1 MLKEIEKHNIKIR
14 EFTKK
19 LYLSSL
25 KASRVEDERET
36 TFKIKD
42 VNNEITLEK
51 GSEFIK
57 FDKEDFIINGEF
69 EVKTDNDS
77 YILGI
82 FKNNEAKEIQIL
94 KDGEKNIIKTSI
106 DIRELEK
113 LELKNQSRKK
123 EENSL

>member
-1 MLKEIEKHNIKIR
+1 MLKEIEKHNTKIR

-19 LYLSSL
+19 LYLNSL

-69 EVKTDNDS
+69 KVKTDNDS

-106 DIRELEK
+106 NIRELEK
-113 LELKNQSRKK
+113 LELENQSKKK

>member
-1 MLKEIEKHNIKIR
+1 MLKESEKHNTKIR

-19 LYLSSL
+19 LYLNSL

-57 FDKEDFIINGEF
+57 F
-69 EVKTDNDS
+69 VLT
-77 YILGI
+77 LG
-82 FKNNEAKEIQIL
+82 
-94 KDGEKNIIKTSI
+94 T
-106 DIRELEK
+106 IRL
-113 LELKNQSRKK
+113 
-123 EENSL
+123 

>member
-1 MLKEIEKHNIKIR
+1 MLKEIENHNIKIR

-19 LYLSSL
+19 LYLNSL

-51 GSEFIK
+51 SSEFIK

-69 EVKTDNDS
+69 KVKTDNDS

>member
-1 MLKEIEKHNIKIR
+1 MLKEIEKHNTKIR

-19 LYLSSL
+19 LYLNSL

-57 FDKEDFIINGEF
+57 FDKENFIINGEF
-69 EVKTDNDS
+69 KVKTDNDS

-94 KDGEKNIIKTSI
+94 KDGENNIIKTSI
-106 DIRELEK
+106 YIRELEK

>member
-1 MLKEIEKHNIKIR
+1 MLKEIEKHNTKIR

-19 LYLSSL
+19 LYLNSL

-69 EVKTDNDS
+69 KVKTDNDS

>member
-1 MLKEIEKHNIKIR
+1 MLKEIEKHNTKIR

-19 LYLSSL
+19 LYLNSL

-57 FDKEDFIINGEF
+57 FDKENFIINGEF
-69 EVKTDNDS
+69 KVKTDNDS

>member
-1 MLKEIEKHNIKIR
+1 MLKEIENHNIKIR

-19 LYLSSL
+19 LYLNSL

-51 GSEFIK
+51 DSEFIK

-69 EVKTDNDS
+69 KVKTDNDS

>member
-1 MLKEIEKHNIKIR
+1 MLKEIENHNIKIR

-19 LYLSSL
+19 LYLNSL

-69 EVKTDNDS
+69 KVKTDNDS

-82 FKNNEAKEIQIL
+82 FKNNEAREIQIL

>member
-1 MLKEIEKHNIKIR
+1 MLKETEKHNIKIR
-14 EFTKK
+14 EFSKK
-19 LYLSSL
+19 LYLNSL

-69 EVKTDNDS
+69 KVKTDNDS

>member
-1 MLKEIEKHNIKIR
+1 MLKEIENHNIKIR

-19 LYLSSL
+19 LYLNSL

-42 VNNEITLEK
+42 INNEITLEK

-69 EVKTDNDS
+69 KVKTDNDS

>member
-19 LYLSSL
+19 LYLNSL

-69 EVKTDNDS
+69 KVKTDNDS

-113 LELKNQSRKK
+113 LELENQSKKK

>member
-1 MLKEIEKHNIKIR
+1 MLKEIEKHNTKIR

-19 LYLSSL
+19 LYLNSL

-69 EVKTDNDS
+69 KVKTDNDS

-82 FKNNEAKEIQIL
+82 FKNNEAREIQIL

>member
-19 LYLSSL
+19 LYLNSL

-57 FDKEDFIINGEF
+57 FDKEDFIINAEF
-69 EVKTDNDS
+69 KVKTDNDS

>member
-19 LYLSSL
+19 LYLNSL

-69 EVKTDNDS
+69 KVKTDNDS

>member
-1 MLKEIEKHNIKIR
+1 MLKEIENHNIKIR

-19 LYLSSL
+19 LYLNSL

-57 FDKEDFIINGEF
+57 FDKENFIINGEF
-69 EVKTDNDS
+69 KVKTDNDS

>member
-69 EVKTDNDS
+69 KVKTDNDS

-113 LELKNQSRKK
+113 LELENQSKKK

>member
-1 MLKEIEKHNIKIR
+1 MLKEIENHNIKIR

-19 LYLSSL
+19 LYLNSL

-69 EVKTDNDS
+69 KVKTDNDS

>member
-19 LYLSSL
+19 LYLNSL

-69 EVKTDNDS
+69 KVKTDNDS

-82 FKNNEAKEIQIL
+82 FKNNEAKESQIL